1 MRKQIRQ
8 ANVLSSQQITP
19 HLQRIVIGSEEF
31 KGFTS
36 SLIGNY
42 VKVLLAKEADS
53 TCDIEMKSAWM
64 RSYTIQDVEEETGAL
79 TLDFVINMHQG
90 PATDWA
96 KTAKVGDKLAIA
108 GPGPK
113 KLDELSQP
121 HYVLIGDLTSVNAIK
136 GYLHLLPKSARIDAI
151 IHVPNEQDII
161 NLDTK
166 RSVNWVVT
174 TTPNQSL
181 PSALDKLNISED
193 SIIFMAIEAGLMT
206 ELKGFFAQKYQV
218 SRTQIVASGYWKQ
231 GVDSEN
237 YKLQRQQLTN
247 TK

>member
-8 ANVLSSQQITP
+8 ANVLSTQKITP

-36 SLIGNY
+36 SLIGSY
-42 VKVLLAKEADS
+42 VKVLLAKEAEPIS
-53 TCDIEMKSAWM
+53 DIEMKNAWM
-64 RSYTIQDVEEETGAL
+64 RSYTIQDVQENTGAL

-113 KLDELSQP
+113 KLDELNQP

-136 GYLHLLPKSARIDAI
+136 GYLHLLPNSARIDAI
-151 IHVPNEQDII
+151 VHVPTEQDII
-161 NLDTK
+161 ELDTK
-166 RSVNWVVT
+166 RSVNWLVT
-174 TTPNQSL
+174 ETPNQDV
-181 PSALDKLNISED
+181 PSALDKLSISQD
-193 SIIFMAIEAGLMT
+193 SIIFMAIEAGLMGK
-206 ELKGFFAQKYQV
+206 LKDFFTQQYQV

-237 YKLQRQQLTN
+237 YKLQRQQLAN
-247 TK
+247 TQ

>member
-8 ANVLSSQQITP
+8 ANVLSTQQITP

-31 KGFTS
+31 KGFNS

-42 VKVLLAKEADS
+42 VKVLLAKEPELTS
-53 TCDIEMKSAWM
+53 EIEMKNAWM
-64 RSYTIQDVEEETGAL
+64 RSYTIQDVNEETGAL

-96 KTAKVGDKLAIA
+96 QTAKIGDRLAIA

-113 KLDELSQP
+113 KLDDFTQA

-136 GYLHLLPKSARIDAI
+136 GYLKQLPASAHIDTL
-151 IHVPNEQDII
+151 IHIPSAQDKID
-161 NLDTK
+161 LDTQ
-166 RSVNWVVT
+166 RPVNWLVT
-174 TTPNQSL
+174 TTPNESVAK
-181 PSALDKLNISED
+181 ALTGLALTSD
-193 SIIFMAIEAGLMT
+193 SIVFMAIEAGLMG
-206 ELKGFFAQKYQV
+206 ELKQFFAKQYQV

-237 YKLQRQQLTN
+237 YKLQRIQSAN